1 MFTYVCSFVGRN
13 NVVGIATRY
22 WLAGRSGD
30 RIPVVEKFS
39 TPVQTVP
46 GAHAASCKVDTG
58 LFPGVKRSGRGVDHS
73 PPSNVE
79 VSKRVEVYLSVPFG
93 P

>member
-1 MFTYVCSFVGRN
+1 MYVRSFVGRN

-30 RIPVVEKFS
+30 RIPVVAKLS
-39 TPVQTVP
+39 TPVRTGP
-46 GAHAASCKVDTG
+46 GAHTDSCKVDTG
-58 LFPGVKRSGRGVDHS
+58 LFPGVKRSGRGVDHPPPCS
-73 PPSNVE
+73 PE
-79 VSKRVEVYLSVPFG
+79 DTKTVEVYLLFPSG